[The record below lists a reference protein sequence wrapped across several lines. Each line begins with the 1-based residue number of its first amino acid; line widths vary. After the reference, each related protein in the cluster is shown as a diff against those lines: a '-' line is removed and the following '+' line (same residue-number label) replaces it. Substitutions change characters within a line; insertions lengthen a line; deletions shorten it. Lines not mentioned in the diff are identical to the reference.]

1 MSKNNRSLLGIYTI
15 GIAALFLLGFLLLVV
30 FGAGSYQD
38 SVGARES
45 HSAQRVLLSYIST
58 SVQQT
63 ELGHV
68 RVEDAG
74 QMLVLEDGDTGYVTR
89 IYLADGRL
97 IEEYRRDNTTPDP
110 SQGRA
115 IGKTKTFTVQ
125 TAADDLLKVTTDE
138 GIVFVYVEPSTWD
151 GGQSGAAEGGM

>member
-15 GIAALFLLGFLLLVV
+15 GIAALFLVGFLLLVV

-45 HSAQRVLLSYIST
+45 HSAQRALLSYIST

-68 RVEDAG
+68 HVD
-74 QMLVLEDGDTGYVTR
+74 LER
-89 IYLADGRL
+89 HQIR
-97 IEEYRRDNTTPDP
+97 
-110 SQGRA
+110 
-115 IGKTKTFTVQ
+115 
-125 TAADDLLKVTTDE
+125 
-138 GIVFVYVEPSTWD
+138 
-151 GGQSGAAEGGM
+151 GGMDHGSRLDHDLRNRLYAHYGH